1 MTWPL
6 PVVAI
11 GLVLAACSPVDLS
24 RFSDA
29 VRRVTD
35 RGIGGT
41 GISGDD
47 RGIGGTGI
55 VGTIT
60 GFGSV
65 LVNGLTVDF
74 DQETVI
80 TNDGV
85 LAIEE
90 AMKVGQVV
98 AIAAVTRE
106 GKLQARSIAIENA
119 VSGPITAV
127 AANGNQIEVLG
138 QTVSLEPNSLKTPA
152 PPSLQAGQW
161 VTVSGLRNAQGTIVA
176 SRISRRAV
184 GGRISVR
191 GPVTAR
197 TATGFTIGR
206 LSVVAPTAAQSV
218 TPGRTTLAV
227 GALTSAGL
235 RAAQVEVAPSAPF
248 DGQVSQLSIEGYV
261 GRREGQQVSIS
272 GVQVSVS
279 DNTALRGKAD
289 NQLSQNDR
297 VTVDA
302 VLDNGEAIAE
312 TIDASDPAARG
323 ATDSTRESRQERAAR
338 ARERSENRGR
348 LSTATGQA
356 ASTDVNRSTNKEAD
370 SAGSAVSVDRSGA
383 TDGPSDVGRDSRDAA
398 DGQSN
403 AGGTAA
409 SNDGST
415 APGDSATSDAGT
427 TGSGA
432 TASAGVG
439 ATSDGTSNTDT
450 GATSTG
456 VSANDASTSE
466 STIDTAAPSGS
477 TQASNSESA
486 PAGGVSAT
494 TGETGTA
501 APGGSSETSDTQSDP
516 TPSSSKSGGTT
527 GVVGGVVGSGI
538 GGSGVSGERN

>member
-11 GLVLAACSPVDLS
+11 ALVLAACSPVDLS

-29 VRRVTD
+29 VRRVAD

-85 LAIEE
+85 LATEE
-90 AMKVGQVV
+90 AMKIGQVV
-98 AIAAVTRE
+98 AIEAVTRE
-106 GKLQARSIAIENA
+106 GKLQARSIAIANA

-127 AANGNQIEVLG
+127 AASGDQIEVLG

-206 LSVVAPTAAQSV
+206 LSVVAPTATQSV
-218 TPGRTTLAV
+218 TPGRMTLAV

-235 RAAQVEVAPSAPF
+235 RAAQVEVAPSVPF

-338 ARERSENRGR
+338 ARERAENRGR

-356 ASTDVNRSTNKEAD
+356 VSTDVNRS
-370 SAGSAVSVDRSGA
+370 VDPSGA
-383 TDGPSDVGRDSRDAA
+383 TDGQSDVGRDSRDAIG
-398 DGQSN
+398 GQSN

-409 SNDGST
+409 SNDGSA
-415 APGDSATSDAGT
+415 APGDSAASGGAT

-432 TASAGVG
+432 TASAGVS
-439 ATSDGTSNTDT
+439 ATSDGTSTSDT

-456 VSANDASTSE
+456 VSANDTSTSG
-466 STIDTAAPSGS
+466 STSDTEAPSAS

-486 PAGGVSAT
+486 PATGINAAT
-494 TGETGTA
+494 GKTGTA
-501 APGGSSETSDTQSDP
+501 APGGSSETSDTQSDA
-516 TPSSSKSGGTT
+516 TPSSSESSGTT
-527 GVVGGVVGSGI
+527 GVVGGVVGGAVGSGI
-538 GGSGVSGERN
+538 GGSGVSGKRN